1 MESEKN
7 IQIFLE
13 KQDLIREKVIKQKSI
28 LLMSPIRIFH
38 IQKKLE
44 KVIEE
49 EVGEMD
55 DILDRS
61 NENINMS
68 SIELNDSNES
78 LHLLSK
84 SLEPLIPFTL
94 ARQV

>member
-7 IQIFLE
+7 LQIFLE
-13 KQDLIREKVIKQKSI
+13 KQDLIREKVTKQKS
-28 LLMSPIRIFH
+28 LLLLSPIRLFH

-44 KVIEE
+44 RVIEE

-61 NENINMS
+61 GENINMS

-78 LHLLSK
+78 VHLL
-84 SLEPLIPFTL
+84 
-94 ARQV
+94 